1 MIFKHEQTLIVVSN
15 LKFII
20 ERLRI
25 MSRIFMVGYMLV
37 LYQALQWV
45 YGLPDLS
52 GAQSAII
59 TTLTSVAAVMTKFY
73 VDTGKNLYDDYEDI
87 VYAHVIVEYIDKLGY
102 IIDKFRIF
110 PILFVLFYLVCW
122 YDVFTWAMSL
132 ETLSD
137 ARATF
142 VSIYSGMASVVFGLL
157 ISSGDISINLEK
169 NFLSRYEHN
178 KNKQKDE
185 VENEKVIEK

>member
-1 MIFKHEQTLIVVSN
+1 MIFKHDQTLIIVSN

-25 MSRIFMVGYMLV
+25 LSRLFMIGYMVV

-52 GAQSAII
+52 GAQSAIM
-59 TTLTSVAAVMTKFY
+59 TTLASVAAVMTKFY

-87 VYAHVIVEYIDKLGY
+87 EYAHPFVASIDKVGY
-102 IIDKFRIF
+102 IVDKFRIF
-110 PILFVLFYLVCW
+110 PILFVLFYLFCW

-132 ETLSD
+132 EVLSD

-178 KNKQKDE
+178 EHKKQSGDDG
-185 VENEKVIEK
+185 